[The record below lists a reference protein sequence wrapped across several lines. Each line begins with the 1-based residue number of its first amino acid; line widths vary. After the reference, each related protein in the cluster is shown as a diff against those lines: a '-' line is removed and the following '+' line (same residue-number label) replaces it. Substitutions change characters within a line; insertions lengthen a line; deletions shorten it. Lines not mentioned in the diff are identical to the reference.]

1 MEQANANGV
10 RGSWNDSLGG
20 ELYQQN
26 RRQAHASPLLALS
39 GQARHLSA
47 PLWARFLRS
56 ESFLRRSIPV
66 LIIVL
71 LVLVAGARTGSLL
84 GSAQRVQETAKQQ
97 IALLS
102 DLLALKIEA
111 QTDVI
116 TDDNGTTARIPA
128 NALLSAIQEVSLQ
141 NGQAAFLFDLS
152 GRLVEQSPDNA
163 AFKGVN
169 LARLSGG
176 GEFQFISDR
185 HAGVQTILLDGESTA
200 YATLRPLMHGD
211 ELVGKLMISH
221 LHEPLYASWNQQVK
235 LNITLFMAISSVL
248 LVILYAYFAQGSR
261 ARESDTLFLET
272 NARFDTALA
281 RGRCGLWDWD
291 LSRGRI
297 VWSRS
302 MYQMLGMEPT
312 DKFMG
317 YGDLAHLLHA
327 DDQDMIS
334 LANAAF
340 QSSQKQ
346 IDHRFRIMHSSG
358 SWVWMRIRAELVRY
372 KGSDPHL
379 IGIAVDISE
388 QEALK
393 QKSRDADI
401 RLRDAIENISE
412 AFVLWDSK
420 KRLVMCNSKYQQ
432 LYQLPASAVVGGTAH
447 HDVMAQSR
455 KPRVRHQ
462 VKTDRKPDKG
472 VQTFEAQIEDGRWL
486 QISERRTQDGGFV
499 SVGTDITQI
508 KRNQE
513 KLVESERMHMAT
525 IADLR
530 KTQQELERQ
539 AQKLVEFADNL
550 NEEKMR
556 ADAGNKAKSEFLA
569 NISHELRT
577 PLNAIIGFSDI
588 MRSNMFGPLGSTKY
602 VEYADDIHD
611 SGNFLLGV
619 INDVL
624 DMSKIEAGRFQL
636 QPETVHLHDLL
647 DETLRI
653 IKIQADEADLTVGQK
668 IPKSLE
674 LVADRRA
681 VKQILLN
688 LLSNA
693 VKFTPKGGKIDVS
706 AKALKHDVNIVIRDN
721 GIGIAPE
728 ALDRLGQPFEQVQDQ
743 FTKDHKGSGLGLAI
757 ARSLTALHGGQFKI
771 TSGVGEGTTV
781 SVRLPFKCQTPACN
795 DGGEGG
801 DGGGESG
808 DGELNAVDA
817 QKESDDAAAA

>member
-10 RGSWNDSLGG
+10 RGSWNDSAGG
-20 ELYQQN
+20 ELYRYGSKQS
-26 RRQAHASPLLALS
+26 HASPLLALS
-39 GQARHLSA
+39 GQARQLSA

-56 ESFLRRSIPV
+56 ETFLRRSIPV

-84 GSAQRVQETAKQQ
+84 GSAQRLQETAKQQ
-97 IALLS
+97 ITLLS
-102 DLLALKIEA
+102 DLLTLKIEI
-111 QTDVI
+111 QPETIREQGD
-116 TDDNGTTARIPA
+116 TSPLPPARLLDK
-128 NALLSAIQEVSLQ
+128 ALQQVSLKE
-141 NGQAAFLFDLS
+141 GQTAFLFDLS
-152 GRLVEQSPDNA
+152 GRLIEQSPHNE
-163 AFKGVN
+163 AFEGVN
-169 LARLSGG
+169 LARLSGE
-176 GEFQFISDR
+176 GEFQFISDK
-185 HAGVQTILLDGESTA
+185 HAGVRTILLDGESSA
-200 YATLRPLMHGD
+200 YATLRPLMRGD
-211 ELVGKLMISH
+211 VMIGKLMVSH

-261 ARESDTLFLET
+261 ARESDSLFLET

-432 LYQLPASAVVGGTAH
+432 LYQLPASAVVGGTPH
-447 HDVMAQSR
+447 TDVMTQSR
-455 KPRVRHQ
+455 KPRVRNQ

-530 KTQQELERQ
+530 QTQQELERQ

-588 MRSNMFGPLGSTKY
+588 MRSNMFGPLGSNKY

-636 QPETVHLHDLL
+636 QPETVHLHELL

-653 IKIQADEADLTVGQK
+653 IKVQADDADLKVGQK

-693 VKFTPKGGKIDVS
+693 VKFTPAGGKIDVT
-706 AKALKHDVNIVIRDN
+706 AKALKDDVNIVIRDN

-757 ARSLTALHGGQFKI
+757 ARSLTALHGGEFKI
-771 TSGVGEGTTV
+771 SSQVGEGTTV
-781 SVRLPFKCQTPACN
+781 SVRLPFKCQAPECVDTSGEEHN
-795 DGGEGG
+795 EGG
-801 DGGGESG
+801 DG
-808 DGELNAVDA
+808 AVSA
-817 QKESDDAAAA
+817 PASDAAAA

>member
-10 RGSWNDSLGG
+10 RGGWNDSEMG
-20 ELYQQN
+20 ELSQRTDQ
-26 RRQAHASPLLALS
+26 HSHTSPLLALR
-39 GQARHLSA
+39 GHARQLSA
-47 PLWARFLRS
+47 PLWARFLKS
-56 ESFLRRSIPV
+56 ETFLRRSIPV
-66 LIIVL
+66 LIVVL
-71 LVLVAGARTGSLL
+71 LVLVAGARSGSLL
-84 GSAQRVQETAKQQ
+84 GSAQRIDASARDQMGLLADVISLRLQGVSELPTSLSDTAKVTYILQQ
-97 IALLS
+97 ALSKTTLKPGQSVYLFNIDDKLIA
-102 DLLALKIEA
+102 
-111 QTDVI
+111 QV
-116 TDDNGTTARIPA
+116 PA
-128 NALLSAIQEVSLQ
+128 NALFDGISLERLAGGSTFQTLAQFSSSVQAI
-141 NGQAAFLFDLS
+141 D
-152 GRLVEQSPDNA
+152 
-163 AFKGVN
+163 
-169 LARLSGG
+169 
-176 GEFQFISDR
+176 
-185 HAGVQTILLDGESTA
+185 LDGQIPA
-200 YATLRPLMHGD
+200 LATLRRLEQGASYFGNLIIVQD
-211 ELVGKLMISH
+211 EAILF
-221 LHEPLYASWNQQVK
+221 ASWSQQVK
-235 LNITLFMAISSVL
+235 LNITLFLAISSVL
-248 LVILYAYFAQGSR
+248 LVILYAYFAQGAR
-261 ARESDTLFLET
+261 ARESDNLFMET

-291 LSRGRI
+291 LSRGRV

-302 MYQMLGMEPT
+302 MYQMLGMETT
-312 DKFMG
+312 DKVMG
-317 YGDLAHLLHA
+317 YGDLARLLHPE
-327 DDQDMIS
+327 DQDMMT
-334 LANAAF
+334 LANMVF
-340 QSSQKQ
+340 QSKQKQ

-358 SWVWMRIRAELVRY
+358 TWVWMRIRAELVRY
-372 KGSDPHL
+372 KGADPHL

-432 LYQLPASAVVGGTAH
+432 LYALPASAVTSGAPH
-447 HDVMAQSR
+447 QDVMDKSR

-462 VKTDRKPDKG
+462 VKTDRKPENG
-472 VQTFEAQIEDGRWL
+472 AQTFEAQIEDGRWL

-513 KLVESERMHMAT
+513 KLVESERMQMAT

-588 MRSNMFGPLGSTKY
+588 MRSNMFGPLGSDKY
-602 VEYADDIHD
+602 DEYATDINH

-636 QPETVHLHDLL
+636 QPETVHLHELL

-653 IKIQADEADLTVGQK
+653 IKVQADEAEIKVGQK
-668 IPKSLE
+668 IPKALE
-674 LVADRRA
+674 LNADRRA

-693 VKFTPKGGKIDVS
+693 VKFTPAGGKIDVT
-706 AKALKHDVNIVIRDN
+706 AKALKDRVNIVIRDN

-728 ALDRLGQPFEQVQDQ
+728 ALDRLGLPFEQVQDQ

-757 ARSLTALHGGQFKI
+757 ARSLTMLHGGELKI
-771 TSGVGEGTTV
+771 TSEPGNGTTV
-781 SVRLPFKCQTPACN
+781 SVRLPFECQNSDPAPQ
-795 DGGEGG
+795 
-801 DGGGESG
+801 
-808 DGELNAVDA
+808 DA
-817 QKESDDAAAA
+817 ERAA

>member
-10 RGSWNDSLGG
+10 RGNWDDSQSGG
-20 ELYQQN
+20 LYRHA

-39 GQARHLSA
+39 GQARQLSA
-47 PLWARFLRS
+47 PLWSRFLRS
-56 ESFLRRSIPV
+56 ENFLRRSIPV

-84 GSAQRVQETAKQQ
+84 GSAQRLQDDAKQQ

-102 DLLALKIEA
+102 DLLTLRLETSANVAEMLDGLQA
-111 QTDVI
+111 QT
-116 TDDNGTTARIPA
+116 AP
-128 NALLSAIQEVSLQ
+128 ALLEEALGGFRQRV
-141 NGQAAFLFDLS
+141 GQSIYLFDLQ
-152 GRLVEQSPDNA
+152 GKLVAQSPHDA
-163 AFKGVN
+163 SFAGVS
-169 LARLSGG
+169 LTRIAGGLELLSLS
-176 GEFQFISDR
+176 ES
-185 HAGVQTILLDGESTA
+185 HAGVRSILLDGDGDAAA
-200 YATLRPLMHGD
+200 YATLRPLIHND
-211 ELVGKLMISH
+211 QIVGRLMVSQ
-221 LHEPLYASWNQQVK
+221 LHVPLYANWNQQVK
-235 LNITLFMAISSVL
+235 LNITLFLAISSVL

-261 ARESDTLFLET
+261 ARESDNLFLET

-327 DDQDMIS
+327 DDQDMIA
-334 LANAAF
+334 LANSAF
-340 QSSQKQ
+340 KSSQKQ

-432 LYQLPASAVVGGTAH
+432 LYQLPASAVTSGSPH
-447 HDVMAQSR
+447 NEVMAQSR
-455 KPRVRHQ
+455 KPKVRHQ

-513 KLVESERMHMAT
+513 KLVESERMQMAT

-588 MRSNMFGPLGSTKY
+588 MRSNMFGPLGSAKY
-602 VEYADDIHD
+602 DEYADDIHE

-653 IKIQADEADLTVGQK
+653 IKIQADEAEIKVGQK

-693 VKFTPKGGKIDVS
+693 VKFTPAKGKIDVT
-706 AKALKHDVNIVIRDN
+706 AKALKNDVNIVIRDN

-757 ARSLTALHGGQFKI
+757 ARSLTALHGGTFKI
-771 TSGVGEGTTV
+771 TSEPGQGTTV
-781 SVRLPFKCQTPACN
+781 SVRLPFKCQTPACI
-795 DGGEGG
+795 DTP
-801 DGGGESG
+801 
-808 DGELNAVDA
+808 DA
-817 QKESDDAAAA
+817 EAA

>member
-1 MEQANANGV
+1 
-10 RGSWNDSLGG
+10 
-20 ELYQQN
+20 
-26 RRQAHASPLLALS
+26 
-39 GQARHLSA
+39 
-47 PLWARFLRS
+47 
-56 ESFLRRSIPV
+56 
-66 LIIVL
+66 
-71 LVLVAGARTGSLL
+71 
-84 GSAQRVQETAKQQ
+84 
-97 IALLS
+97 
-102 DLLALKIEA
+102 
-111 QTDVI
+111 
-116 TDDNGTTARIPA
+116 
-128 NALLSAIQEVSLQ
+128 
-141 NGQAAFLFDLS
+141 
-152 GRLVEQSPDNA
+152 
-163 AFKGVN
+163 
-169 LARLSGG
+169 
-176 GEFQFISDR
+176 
-185 HAGVQTILLDGESTA
+185 
-200 YATLRPLMHGD
+200 
-211 ELVGKLMISH
+211 
-221 LHEPLYASWNQQVK
+221 
-235 LNITLFMAISSVL
+235 
-248 LVILYAYFAQGSR
+248 
-261 ARESDTLFLET
+261 
-272 NARFDTALA
+272 
-281 RGRCGLWDWD
+281 
-291 LSRGRI
+291 
-297 VWSRS
+297 
-302 MYQMLGMEPT
+302 MYQMLGMKPT
-312 DKFMG
+312 DTVMG
-317 YGDLAHLLHA
+317 YGDLNHLLHA
-327 DDQDMIS
+327 EDQDMLT
-334 LANAAF
+334 LANSAF
-340 QSSQKQ
+340 RSQQKQ

-358 SWVWMRIRAELVRY
+358 SWVWMRLRAELVRY

-412 AFVLWDSK
+412 AFVLWDAK

-432 LYQLPASAVVGGTAH
+432 LYKLPASAVTGGTTH
-447 HDVMAQSR
+447 NEVMAQSR

-462 VKTDRKPDKG
+462 IKTDRTPDSG

-513 KLVESERMHMAT
+513 KLVESERMQMAT

-588 MRSNMFGPLGSTKY
+588 MRSNLFGPLGSNKY
-602 VEYADDIHD
+602 DEYADDIHH

-653 IKIQADEADLTVGQK
+653 IKVQADEAEIKVGQK
-668 IPKSLE
+668 IPKALE
-674 LVADRRA
+674 LMADRRA

-693 VKFTPKGGKIDVS
+693 VKFTPAGGKIDVT
-706 AKALKHDVNIVIRDN
+706 AKALKNDVNIVIRDN

-757 ARSLTALHGGQFKI
+757 ARSLTSLHGGTFKI
-771 TSGVGEGTTV
+771 TSEPGQGTTV
-781 SVRLPFKCQTPACN
+781 SVRLPFECHAKDMPPST
-795 DGGEGG
+795 
-801 DGGGESG
+801 
-808 DGELNAVDA
+808 DA
-817 QKESDDAAAA
+817 KAA

>member
-1 MEQANANGV
+1 MEQANASGV
-10 RGSWNDSLGG
+10 RGNWDDSQREGNFG
-20 ELYQQN
+20 TT

-39 GQARHLSA
+39 GQARQLSA
-47 PLWARFLRS
+47 PLWSRFLRS
-56 ESFLRRSIPV
+56 EGFLRRSIPV

-84 GSAQRVQETAKQQ
+84 GSAQRLQDAGKQQ
-97 IALLS
+97 ISLLS
-102 DLLALKIEA
+102 DLLSLRLETQTNAKMTAEGLPTSTVFGLLDGALEG
-111 QTDVI
+111 V
-116 TDDNGTTARIPA
+116 NLR
-128 NALLSAIQEVSLQ
+128 S
-141 NGQAAFLFDLS
+141 GQSVYLFDLQ
-152 GRLVEQSPDNA
+152 GNLVAQSPHDS
-163 AFKGVN
+163 AFAGVSLSR
-169 LARLSGG
+169 LAGGDRIFALS
-176 GEFQFISDR
+176 EK
-185 HAGVQTILLDGESTA
+185 HAGIRSIMLDGDSAA
-200 YATLRPLMHGD
+200 YATLRPLQHNGA
-211 ELVGKLMISH
+211 VIGRLMVTQ
-221 LHEPLYASWNQQVK
+221 LHVALYANWNKQVK
-235 LNITLFMAISSVL
+235 LNITLFIAISSVL
-248 LVILYAYFAQGSR
+248 LVILYAYFTQGSR
-261 ARESDTLFLET
+261 ARESDNLFLET

-317 YGDLAHLLHA
+317 YGDLSHLLHA
-327 DDQDMIS
+327 DDQDMIA
-334 LANAAF
+334 LANSAF

-372 KGSDPHL
+372 KGADPHL

-432 LYQLPASAVVGGTAH
+432 LYKLPASAVSSGSSH
-447 HDVMAQSR
+447 HEVMAQSR
-455 KPRVRHQ
+455 KPKVRHQ
-462 VKTDRKPDKG
+462 IKTDRKPDKG

-499 SVGTDITQI
+499 SVGTDISQI

-513 KLVESERMHMAT
+513 KLVESERMQMAT

-556 ADAGNKAKSEFLA
+556 ADAGNKSKSEFLA

-588 MRSNMFGPLGSTKY
+588 MRSNMFGPLGSGKY
-602 VEYADDIHD
+602 DEYADDIHD

-636 QPETVHLHDLL
+636 QPETVHLHELL

-653 IKIQADEADLTVGQK
+653 IKVQADEAEIEVGQK
-668 IPKSLE
+668 IPKALE

-693 VKFTPKGGKIDVS
+693 VKFTDAGGKIDVT
-706 AKALKHDVNIVIRDN
+706 AKALKSDVNIVIRDN
-721 GIGIAPE
+721 GIGIAAE

-757 ARSLTALHGGQFKI
+757 ARSLTALHGGTFNI
-771 TSGVGEGTTV
+771 TSEPGKGTTV
-781 SVRLPFKCQTPACN
+781 SVRLPFKCQQPECN
-795 DGGEGG
+795 SVEDSE
-801 DGGGESG
+801 
-808 DGELNAVDA
+808 
-817 QKESDDAAAA
+817 AA